1 MGGSVMVK
9 VTENNITIIDD
20 ITFETIS
27 GGTHY
32 YLGQYLKDFG
42 AMVVRIL
49 KDNNGRYCLELID
62 RGLDVF
68 VIYVDAE
75 GKPIEDDDHA
85 LSDVAPRMVIDG
97 EEWEKEMGR

>member
-1 MGGSVMVK
+1 
-9 VTENNITIIDD
+9 
-20 ITFETIS
+20 
-27 GGTHY
+27 
-32 YLGQYLKDFG
+32 
-42 AMVVRIL
+42 MVVRIL
-49 KDNNGRYCLELID
+49 KDNNGRYRLELID

-85 LSDVAPRMVIDG
+85 LSDVPPRMVIDG